1 LILPDLGKR
10 LKSLGSIDTHKVK
23 VAIRRFLTI
32 LIDTGARAKKKNGF
46 PVFSTT
52 IEANYIQRKG
62 GNINADIS
70 EEDRKLIV
78 RMSQDPQ
85 VIPERS
91 LSPSL

>member
-1 LILPDLGKR
+1 
-10 LKSLGSIDTHKVK
+10 VK

-91 LSPSL
+91 LSLPLFDFSLL